1 MLDNN
6 NSGSSQD
13 SQQDQRG
20 SLMRVMGLWEN
31 TDRRGNKYLS
41 GNLTANVRIMV
52 FRNSYK
58 QEGSRDPD
66 YIVYAAQRAPDE
78 RFGGQSGSGQSLQQS
93 GGGASQA
100 PAQPADEDD
109 IPF

>member
-1 MLDNN
+1 MLDNSN
-6 NSGSSQD
+6 SNSGGQDGGQD
-13 SQQDQRG
+13 SRG
-20 SLMRVMGLWEN
+20 ALMRVMGLWEN

-58 QEGSRDPD
+58 QEGGRDPD
-66 YIVYAAQRAPDE
+66 YIVYAAPRSPDE
-78 RFGGQSGSGQSLQQS
+78 RFSGQGGGQSFQQS
-93 GGGASQA
+93 GSDQSSQE
-100 PAQPADEDD
+100 PAGEDD